1 MKSLSFDDVKKLAD
15 LSQLELSESEANAL
29 QTDLAK
35 IIDYVNQLQ
44 AVDTEGVEP
53 TYQVNYSGTVTRDDQ
68 PVDYGVTP
76 QAMLQLA
83 PDTQDGQ
90 IKVPRVIQ

>member
-15 LSQLELSESEANAL
+15 LAQLELSQAEAAAL

-35 IIDYVNQLQ
+35 IIDYVDQLQ
-44 AVDTEGVEP
+44 AVDTTGVEP
-53 TYQVNYSGTVTRDDQ
+53 TYQVNYSGSVTRADQ
-68 PVDYGVTP
+68 PIDYKVKP
-76 QAMLQLA
+76 AVMLELA
-83 PDTQDGQ
+83 PDHQDGH